1 MLEPTQEAAR
11 RPAGPLTGRRA
22 RYEHACFARRRALCA
37 LAMAACF
44 APEDARA
51 PDALADLAWAVC
63 EESAWQL
70 PAHNA
75 YARSAPGRI
84 RRGSRRA
91 ATPTATTTTMWA
103 A

>member
-44 APEDARA
+44 A